1 MNLLLCLIVLLAAG
15 AAQPTAS
22 GPGAA
27 RDEFDAL
34 HRAFVVLYESLRAG
48 GGVAPGDEAAI
59 RVFRQRA
66 AAFAAG
72 HPDDPQPLAMALQL
86 SLWLGDENRVSQL
99 YLQLTEVTG
108 DLDIG
113 LAWTAHAQALDD
125 PRRVGEVFTQLAAMF
140 PGEKRILI
148 DRAGFFALANLYPR
162 ALEILES
169 ADLDPATEPRGVV
182 ALSDYLFAEHRF
194 QEAVAALESIPS
206 EMFRTDASLAAQVE
220 SLLGQRRDYPELWRQ
235 EQLVRAAEASADD
248 LPRVELVT
256 AQGRIVLELFE
267 NEAPNT
273 VANFIALAE
282 SGYYEGIKFHRV
294 LPNFM
299 AQAGDPNT
307 RDGTDGAAGTAGPG
321 YRIPDEF
328 AREGARNHFTGTLS
342 MAKTPGANT
351 GGSQFFLTHTPTAH
365 LNGKHTVFGRVLS
378 GLDVVRSIEPNE
390 VIVSLTVLRKRDH
403 EYEPQKLPEAIAPFT
418 PPFTPVITPPTS
430 PSDPIPG
437 ELSSSPPPATAPADD
452 GSGDP

>member
-1 MNLLLCLIVLLAAG
+1 MNLLCLIVLLATG
-15 AAQPTAS
+15 SAQPISS

-27 RDEFDAL
+27 DDEFDAL

-48 GGVAPGDEAAI
+48 GGVAPGDETVI

-66 AAFAAG
+66 AAFAAD

-86 SLWLGDENRVSQL
+86 SLWLGDEDRVSQL

-108 DLDIG
+108 ELDIG
-113 LAWTAHAQALDD
+113 LAWAAHAQGLDD
-125 PRRVGEVFTQLAAMF
+125 PRRVGEVFTRLAEMF

-148 DRAGFFALANLYPR
+148 DRADFYALANLYQR
-162 ALEILES
+162 ALEILEA

-194 QEAVAALESIPS
+194 QESVAALESIPS
-206 EMFRTDASLAAQVE
+206 EMLLTDASLAAQVE
-220 SLLGQRRDYPELWRQ
+220 SLLSQRRDYPELWRQ
-235 EQLVRAAEASADD
+235 EQLIRAAEASADD

-267 NEAPNT
+267 NEATNT

-307 RDGTDGAAGTAGPG
+307 RDGADGAAGAGGPG

-328 AREGARNHFTGTLS
+328 TRDGARSHFTGTLS

-403 EYEPQKLPEAIAPFT
+403 EYEPQKLPEAVA
-418 PPFTPVITPPTS
+418 PFTPVITPPTL
-430 PSDPIPG
+430 PSNPIPDR
-437 ELSSSPPPATAPADD
+437 LSSSVPPATAPADD
-452 GSGDP
+452 GSGDQ